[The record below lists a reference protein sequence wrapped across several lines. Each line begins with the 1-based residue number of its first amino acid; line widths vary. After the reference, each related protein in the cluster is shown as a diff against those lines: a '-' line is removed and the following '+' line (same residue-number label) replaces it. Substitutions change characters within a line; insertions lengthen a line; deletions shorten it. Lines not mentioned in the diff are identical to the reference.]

1 MATLPAAMRVSDFM
15 LGLAKELVEKKTVAE
30 STANAY
36 IRMLYGLNSKE
47 AFKNLGFLKK
57 TTEMDALIGAYA
69 ESTQKSLYGGI
80 TSVLSLFKDKAGYKK
95 VYQHYYDKMMGK
107 AKEVREGTDTTQKT
121 EKESENW
128 MTQEEVQKT
137 RDALKEKVAGFAKQK
152 TLTPSQ
158 WETLLHS
165 TLVALYTEIQPR
177 RNQDYLDMFVVR
189 KAKDLPKDKNY
200 LVLEASSHPKRF
212 IFNKYK
218 TSRTYGEQTI
228 EIPEA
233 LAASLSVYLKHHPLN
248 KGVKKPTEFKFLVN
262 GDGSPL
268 VAGNSI
274 TRALNKVFGKKVG
287 SSLLRHIYLS
297 SKYGEVDEQQKAD
310 STAMAHSQNQQ
321 RDYIRHGS
329 GVPPPPPPGTPQLT
343 LSEVEGPE

>member
-1 MATLPAAMRVSDFM
+1 MATLPAAMRVSDYM
-15 LGLAKELVEKKTVAE
+15 LNLAKELVAKKDVAE

-36 IRMLYGLNSKE
+36 IRMLYGLNNKE

-57 TTEMDALIGAYA
+57 TAEADEKIGAYA
-69 ESTQKSLYGGI
+69 ESTQKSIYSGI
-80 TSVLSLFKDKAGYKK
+80 TSVLSLYKDKAGYKK

-152 TLTPSQ
+152 ALAPAQ

-177 RNQDYLDMFVVR
+177 RNQDYLDMYVVR
-189 KAKDLPKDKNY
+189 KTKDLPKDKNY
-200 LVLEASSHPKRF
+200 LVLEGKEPKRF

-233 LAASLSVYLKHHPLN
+233 LAASLSIYLKHHPLN

-287 SSLLRHIYLS
+287 SSMLRHIFLS
-297 SKYGEVDEQQKAD
+297 SKYDINEMEGDA
-310 STAMAHSQNQQ
+310 SAMAHSVAEQ
-321 RDYIRHGS
+321 RKYLRGS
-329 GVPPPPPPGTPQLT
+329 AAPPGTPQLT
-343 LSEVEGPE
+343 ISEVEGQE